1 MNPGNKKSNG
11 RNLRGLFGFIPHVFL
26 IILLL
31 LVMRCEPFSVALNDD
46 QEPQTFVSGEESFKR
61 GGFWRRAWN
70 TITLEATPTPDRG
83 VWTVTEEGVEL
94 VTEDDAT
101 QAPDRG
107 VWTITE
113 EGVKLVTEDVATP
126 TPDRGVWTITKA
138 GVELVP
144 ATATP
149 FPTPKPTSTPV
160 PTAEIVKL
168 PSPDPSPTATS
179 TPVPTALPTS
189 VPTPVKNVSVGGGGA
204 SLPTAT
210 PESAIEGPGN
220 LTTPEE
226 VSLELNF
233 DIMVES
239 FSGTNYRPEIDFGD
253 GAGFVPV
260 EIIEKEDGSLSVE
273 AITKYSDLGE
283 YQGQLRL
290 VSKSNG
296 EVITVENFAVKVV
309 PVLTVA
315 APSIMSFTG
324 IIKADMKKP
333 IVDVDFYPFK
343 AISVVSSEVDDVL
356 YAEVDWGV
364 GKGFVSGIVHS
375 NTGQFIGSYGY
386 SDSGIYDVTIR
397 FTSELGGLEERVIKV
412 EVSYGADVG
421 VTLPTATPTPGP
433 TATPIPGATATPTPA
448 PTSTPIPAGTFI
460 MKFGTY
466 GYGAG
471 QLYYNEGIAVDA
483 SGNVYVASG
492 GSHSIQKFDSSGNFL
507 LTWGSQGEEDGQFN
521 RPRDIAVD
529 GSGNV
534 YVVES
539 ERFGMNNPRV
549 QKFDS
554 NGNFLLKFGTKY
566 VNSGCPAD
574 GSFYEPWGIAV
585 DGSGNVYVSDGNCQ
599 IVQKFDF
606 NGNFLLKWGTT
617 GSGDGQFQLVRG
629 IEVDGSGNILVIDD
643 NLRRLYKFDSNGNFI
658 TTLVQDLGYTGMRDI
673 SLDGSGNIYLID
685 TYGNQVRKF
694 DSSGKFITKW
704 GTKGTGD
711 GEFWSPAGIAI
722 DGSGYVYVSDTDNRR
737 VQKFTL
743 GE

>member
-1 MNPGNKKSNG
+1 MNSGNKKSNG
-11 RNLRGLFGFIPHVFL
+11 RNLRGLFGFIPHIFI

-83 VWTVTEEGVEL
+83 VWTITEEGVEL
-94 VTEDDAT
+94 ITEDDAT
-101 QAPDRG
+101 PISDRG

-160 PTAEIVKL
+160 STAEIVKL
-168 PSPDPSPTATS
+168 PSPEPSPTATS
-179 TPVPTALPTS
+179 TPVPTALPTP

-210 PESAIEGPGN
+210 AESAIEGPGN

-226 VSLELNF
+226 VTLELNF
-233 DIMVES
+233 DIMDES
-239 FSGTNYRPEIDFGD
+239 LSGTNYRPEIDFGD
-253 GAGFVPV
+253 GEGFVPV

-296 EVITVENFAVKVV
+296 EVITVENFAVKVI
-309 PVLTVA
+309 PVLTVS

-324 IIKADMKKP
+324 IIKADMVKP

-397 FTSELGGLEERVIKV
+397 FTSELGGLEEIVIKV

-421 VTLPTATPTPGP
+421 VVLPTATPTPGP

-460 MKFGTY
+460 MKFGTPGSIFSTSPVGRFTY
-466 GYGAG
+466 PR
-471 QLYYNEGIAVDA
+471 GIALDS
-483 SGNVYVASG
+483 SGNIYVADSG
-492 GSHSIQKFDSSGNFL
+492 NDRVQKFDSSGNFL
-507 LTWGSQGEEDGQFN
+507 LAWGTDGSGDGQFRSPSGIAVDASDN
-521 RPRDIAVD
+521 VYVTDTANGNVQKFDSSGNFLLKVAGVSTPNGVAFDSSGNVYVSDGSNSNDITKFDSSGNFLLEWGGIGTGDGQFKGIKGVAVDGSGNVYAIEGGGNGYCRLQKFDSSGNFLLKWGSCGSGDGRFSYPKGIAVD

-534 YVVES
+534 YVVDS
-539 ERFGMNNPRV
+539 NNHRV

-554 NGNFLLKFGTKY
+554 
-566 VNSGCPAD
+566 S
-574 GSFYEPWGIAV
+574 
-585 DGSGNVYVSDGNCQ
+585 
-599 IVQKFDF
+599 
-606 NGNFLLKWGTT
+606 GNFLLKWGTE
-617 GSGDGQFQLVRG
+617 GQEDGQLKHPHG
-629 IEVDGSGNILVIDD
+629 IAFDGSGNV
-643 NLRRLYKFDSNGNFI
+643 
-658 TTLVQDLGYTGMRDI
+658 
-673 SLDGSGNIYLID
+673 YL
-685 TYGNQVRKF
+685 TN
-694 DSSGKFITKW
+694 
-704 GTKGTGD
+704 
-711 GEFWSPAGIAI
+711 
-722 DGSGYVYVSDTDNRR
+722 DNR
-737 VQKFTL
+737 VHKFTS

>member
-11 RNLRGLFGFIPHVFL
+11 RNLRGLFGFIPHVFI

-421 VTLPTATPTPGP
+421 VVLPTTTPTPGP

-448 PTSTPIPAGTFI
+448 PTSTPIPAGTFLL
-460 MKFGTY
+460 KWGSQ
-466 GYGAG
+466 GSGDG
-471 QLYYNEGIAVDA
+471 QFWSTAIALDS
-483 SGNVYVASG
+483 SGNIYVADSG
-492 GSHSIQKFDSSGNFL
+492 NDRVQKFDSSGNFL
-507 LTWGSQGEEDGQFN
+507 LAWGTDGSGDGQFRSPYGIAVDASDN
-521 RPRDIAVD
+521 VYVTDTANGNVQKFDSSGNFLLKVAGVSDPNGVAFDSSGNVYVSEGSNSNDITKFDSSGNFLLEWGGIGTGDGQFKGIKGVAVDGSGNVYAIEGGGSGYCRLQKFDSSGNFLLKWGSCGSGDGQFKNPRGIAVD

-534 YVVES
+534 YVVDS
-539 ERFGMNNPRV
+539 NNHRV

-554 NGNFLLKFGTKY
+554 
-566 VNSGCPAD
+566 S
-574 GSFYEPWGIAV
+574 
-585 DGSGNVYVSDGNCQ
+585 
-599 IVQKFDF
+599 
-606 NGNFLLKWGTT
+606 GNFLLKWGTE
-617 GSGDGQFQLVRG
+617 GQEDGQLKYPHG
-629 IEVDGSGNILVIDD
+629 IAFDGSGNV
-643 NLRRLYKFDSNGNFI
+643 
-658 TTLVQDLGYTGMRDI
+658 
-673 SLDGSGNIYLID
+673 YL
-685 TYGNQVRKF
+685 TN
-694 DSSGKFITKW
+694 
-704 GTKGTGD
+704 
-711 GEFWSPAGIAI
+711 
-722 DGSGYVYVSDTDNRR
+722 DNR
-737 VQKFTL
+737 VHKFTS

>member
-1 MNPGNKKSNG
+1 M
-11 RNLRGLFGFIPHVFL
+11 
-26 IILLL
+26 
-31 LVMRCEPFSVALNDD
+31 
-46 QEPQTFVSGEESFKR
+46 
-61 GGFWRRAWN
+61 
-70 TITLEATPTPDRG
+70 PTA
-83 VWTVTEEGVEL
+83 V
-94 VTEDDAT
+94 
-101 QAPDRG
+101 
-107 VWTITE
+107 
-113 EGVKLVTEDVATP
+113 
-126 TPDRGVWTITKA
+126 
-138 GVELVP
+138 
-144 ATATP
+144 
-149 FPTPKPTSTPV
+149 PTS
-160 PTAEIVKL
+160 L
-168 PSPDPSPTATS
+168 
-179 TPVPTALPTS
+179 
-189 VPTPVKNVSVGGGGA
+189 PTPVKNVSVGGGGA

-233 DIMVES
+233 DIMVEMLS
-239 FSGTNYRPEIDFGD
+239 DTNYRSEIDFGD

-260 EIIEKEDGSLSVE
+260 EIVEKKDGSLSVE

-343 AISVVSSEVDDVL
+343 AISVVSSELDDVL

-421 VTLPTATPTPGP
+421 VVLPTTTPTPGP

-448 PTSTPIPAGTFI
+448 PTSTPIPAGTFLL
-460 MKFGTY
+460 KFGTY

-471 QLYYNEGIAVDA
+471 QLYYNVGIAVDA

-507 LTWGSQGEEDGQFN
+507 LKWGS
-521 RPRDIAVD
+521 R
-529 GSGNV
+529 
-534 YVVES
+534 
-539 ERFGMNNPRV
+539 
-549 QKFDS
+549 
-554 NGNFLLKFGTKY
+554 
-566 VNSGCPAD
+566 
-574 GSFYEPWGIAV
+574 
-585 DGSGNVYVSDGNCQ
+585 
-599 IVQKFDF
+599 
-606 NGNFLLKWGTT
+606 
-617 GSGDGQFQLVRG
+617 GSGDGQFAGPRG
-629 IEVDGSGNILVIDD
+629 IAL
-643 NLRRLYKFDSNGNFI
+643 DS
-658 TTLVQDLGYTGMRDI
+658 
-673 SLDGSGNIYLID
+673 SGNIY
-685 TYGNQVRKF
+685 VA
-694 DSSGKFITKW
+694 DSNNYRI
-704 GTKGTGD
+704 
-711 GEFWSPAGIAI
+711 
-722 DGSGYVYVSDTDNRR
+722 
-737 VQKFTL
+737 QKFTS

>member
-1 MNPGNKKSNG
+1 MNSGNKKSNG
-11 RNLRGLFGFIPHVFL
+11 RNLRGLFGFIPHIFI

-83 VWTVTEEGVEL
+83 VWTITEEGVEL
-94 VTEDDAT
+94 ITEDDAT
-101 QAPDRG
+101 PISDRG

-149 FPTPKPTSTPV
+149 LPTATSTPV
-160 PTAEIVKL
+160 STAEIVKL
-168 PSPDPSPTATS
+168 PSPEPSPTATS
-179 TPVPTALPTS
+179 TPVPTALPTP

-210 PESAIEGPGN
+210 AESAIEGPGN

-226 VSLELNF
+226 VTLELNF
-233 DIMVES
+233 DIMDES
-239 FSGTNYRPEIDFGD
+239 LSGTNYRPEIDFGD

-296 EVITVENFAVKVV
+296 EVITVENFAVKVI
-309 PVLTVA
+309 PVLTVS

-324 IIKADMKKP
+324 IIKADMVKP

-397 FTSELGGLEERVIKV
+397 FTSELGGLEEIVIKV

-421 VTLPTATPTPGP
+421 VVLPTATPTPGP

-460 MKFGTY
+460 MKFGTPGSIFSTSPVGRFTY
-466 GYGAG
+466 PR
-471 QLYYNEGIAVDA
+471 GIALDS
-483 SGNVYVASG
+483 SGNIYVADSG
-492 GSHSIQKFDSSGNFL
+492 NDRVQKFDSSGNFL
-507 LTWGSQGEEDGQFN
+507 LAWGTDGSGDGQFRSPSGIAVDASDN
-521 RPRDIAVD
+521 VYVTDTANGNVQKFDSSGNFLLKVAGVSTPNGVAFDSSGNVYVSDGSNSNDITKFDSSGNFLLEWGGIGTGDGQFKGIKGVAVDGSGNVYAIEGGGNGYCRLQKFDSSGNFLLKWGSCGSGDGRFSYPKGIAVD

-534 YVVES
+534 YVVDS
-539 ERFGMNNPRV
+539 NNHRV

-554 NGNFLLKFGTKY
+554 
-566 VNSGCPAD
+566 S
-574 GSFYEPWGIAV
+574 
-585 DGSGNVYVSDGNCQ
+585 
-599 IVQKFDF
+599 
-606 NGNFLLKWGTT
+606 GNFLLKWGTE
-617 GSGDGQFQLVRG
+617 GQEDGQLKHPHG
-629 IEVDGSGNILVIDD
+629 IAFDGSGNV
-643 NLRRLYKFDSNGNFI
+643 
-658 TTLVQDLGYTGMRDI
+658 
-673 SLDGSGNIYLID
+673 YL
-685 TYGNQVRKF
+685 TN
-694 DSSGKFITKW
+694 
-704 GTKGTGD
+704 
-711 GEFWSPAGIAI
+711 
-722 DGSGYVYVSDTDNRR
+722 DNR
-737 VQKFTL
+737 VHKFTS